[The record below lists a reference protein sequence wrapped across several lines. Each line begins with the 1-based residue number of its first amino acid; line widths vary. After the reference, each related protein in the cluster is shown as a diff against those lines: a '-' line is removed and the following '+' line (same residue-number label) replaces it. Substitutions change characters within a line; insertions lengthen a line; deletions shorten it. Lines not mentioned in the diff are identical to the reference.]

1 MRDIVVFSGS
11 SNRGLAERIC
21 DNLGLLPGE
30 IELKKFANGE
40 TSVRLCDSV
49 REKDVFIIQSGS
61 GKVNDNLMEL
71 LLTVSACK
79 MASAKRITVICP
91 LFFYSRQ
98 PESPASKKGIP
109 FISKKDKH
117 EFLHSTS
124 SVPCCASD
132 SSKLHN
138 GVSVKSVLDHNATTC
153 EDISEQHRHHPYK
166 TWVAQSGTLIADLLV
181 GAGADHIVTMDLHDP
196 QFQGFFDIPVDNLFS
211 KPLVQHYIVN
221 YVQNYK
227 DCVIVSPD
235 AGGAKRA
242 AAIADSLSMQFALIH
257 KERHQRSTE
266 KPVTA
271 IGLGSCALAPTASTD
286 NLIIT
291 STNDGQS
298 VASTIDDSS
307 NTSCAGENVVATTM
321 LVGDVQ
327 NKTCIIVDDLI
338 DTGATAMRAAR
349 LLKEQGC
356 SYVYVIVTHGI
367 FSDAALEKVRACDA
381 IDQFVTTN
389 TVEQRSHIK
398 QYGTADGKGLEVLDV
413 SRIFSEAIRRIN
425 NGESISLIYD
435 QGW

>member
-98 PESPASKKGIP
+98 SESPANKKGVP
-109 FISKKDKH
+109 SMLKKDRC
-117 EFLHSTS
+117 ESLNLTTS
-124 SVPCCASD
+124 NQCS
-132 SSKLHN
+132 SSKTDSQ
-138 GVSVKSVLDHNATTC
+138 GISVKSVLDHNASAC
-153 EDISEQHRHHPYK
+153 SDVSEQNRHHPYK

-181 GAGADHIVTMDLHDP
+181 GAGADHVVTMDLHDP

-221 YVQNYK
+221 YVKNYK

-291 STNDGQS
+291 SANDGKS
-298 VASTIDDSS
+298 STSTVNDTSS
-307 NTSCAGENVVATTM
+307 SSCPSENVVATTM

-327 NKTCIIVDDLI
+327 NKVCIIVDDLI

-356 SYVYVIVTHGI
+356 SYVYIIVTHGI
-367 FSDAALEKVRACDA
+367 FSGAALEKIKGCEA

-398 QYGTADGKGLEVLDV
+398 QYGTVNGNGLEVLDV